1 MKKRDLKIRTIWNS
15 HFNTSD
21 YTDYIVEEHPEAM
34 YDDDL
39 QYQIINDLNI
49 LYLDDEKCNL
59 DKPLGNKIIIIADLG
74 FWDGRKLGYRIV
86 DANLNKIFD
95 IGEWDEAHW
104 YYDRYNIHCRNPHH
118 DGVHYLKFRE
128 LKDNKYEEIICEKIY
143 NGTLTSKDITR
154 YTKSLVPYIKEIY
167 GV

>member
-15 HFNTSD
+15 NVNLDD
-21 YTDYIVEEHPEAM
+21 YGDYIQEEHPEAM
-34 YDDDL
+34 WDDDFRREL
-39 QYQIINDLNI
+39 IEALN
-49 LYLDDEKCNL
+49 LTYLDDEKCNL
-59 DKPLGNKIIIIADLG
+59 NKPLENKIIIIADLG
-74 FWDGRKLGYRIV
+74 FWDGRRLGYKIV
-86 DANLNKIFD
+86 NSNLNAIFD
-95 IGEWDEAHW
+95 IGEWEEVHW
-104 YYDRYNIHCRNPHH
+104 YYDKYNVHCRNPHH
-118 DGVHYLKFRE
+118 DGVNYLKFRE

>member
-15 HFNTSD
+15 NVNLND
-21 YTDYIVEEHPEAM
+21 YGDYIQEEHPEAIW
-34 YDDDL
+34 DDDFRREL
-39 QYQIINDLNI
+39 IENLN
-49 LYLDDEKCNL
+49 LTYLDDEKCNL
-59 DKPLGNKIIIIADLG
+59 NKPLENKIIIIADLG
-74 FWDGRKLGYRIV
+74 FWDGRRLGYKIV
-86 DANLNKIFD
+86 NSNLNAIFD
-95 IGEWDEAHW
+95 IGEWDEVHW
-104 YYDRYNIHCRNPHH
+104 YYDRYNVHCRNPHH
-118 DGVHYLKFRE
+118 DGVNYLKFRE

>member
-21 YTDYIVEEHPEAM
+21 YINYIVEEHPEAM

-39 QYQIINDLNI
+39 QYQIIDDLN
-49 LYLDDEKCNL
+49 LFYLDAEKCNL
-59 DKPLGNKIIIIADLG
+59 DKPLENKIIIIADLG

-104 YYDRYNIHCRNPHH
+104 YYDRYDVHCRNPHH

-128 LKDNKYEEIICEKIY
+128 LKDSKYEDIICKKIY
-143 NGTLTSKDITR
+143 DGTLTSKDITR